1 MMSNSLL
8 RHIILCGPEWK
19 PGEPLWE
26 LAAAAPD
33 AYADIQSPQE
43 DHIHPLRVLTIDTKN
58 SGTGDGFREP
68 RLISIHLLV
77 GHGEGKYATQFS
89 KEKVKSPIHPK
100 DLSWPEEFGKF
111 PKEFNEAKL
120 KDIYVHKDREF
131 LKIHGCIV
139 LEQPIPG
146 QRKSI
151 FLEQK
156 IPSRLKWGLD
166 KSTIFNRDRWQY
178 FETIAFFLSTSV
190 PISNVQSAADFQHV
204 LAKPLVT
211 PEAPWP
217 GEVDEAI
224 EVPKFKLV
232 TGKINLAVA
241 KGAFDWLGSLQP
253 TAVSAPVIGI
263 PRYPLW
269 LTPEGIELQTLVY
282 FPGTAAQLEG
292 YFLLSPIEGKLRLT
306 LLPDKLNES
315 QRSAWNTA
323 WQNVLPKG
331 GDIESLAGFRVEG
344 SLGAIPEFR
353 WTLDIAEVK
362 ENIGFGRGFR
372 IVSDTK
378 NLPVEIPSQYL
389 RVDMLSP
396 TRSGTDGV
404 INCTGGYFYLGS
416 MNSLSAIFKDL
427 FGDITFGD
435 STSSIGKQD
444 PLLLVWSTPK
454 TYAPFTTNIKN
465 QYLKMSAEGTKVGI
479 ELVANEGRYS
489 CSFDER
495 RVAHLLRDAYG
506 LPALA
511 PKDSVPNDPIMG
523 FVPLTDGWLQIPL
536 TNYPPLNPDS
546 DSEMLLNTT
555 KPKVNVL
562 DGFLRYSQQQE
573 LPQVLSAFNKNSEIE
588 SFVKEAP
595 WTVTLEGAENL
606 SIAIVLDKTTP
617 DKTTP
622 INGLARLDNPDISAR
637 GLLWLSTD
645 RPDELEAIPRIGAGP
660 GAFIDV
666 PLELKE
672 TQEEAKKETYV
683 SIDKIKINVDTANGV
698 LVTREALSLTLISS
712 DFSKPNPT
720 HWARH
725 PRMPLA
731 AQMPMTRSANS
742 AVRPLESCDLF
753 PLELFPVLDKTKKNI
768 AKLIWP
774 KFTTFSEL
782 TGDFYQA
789 VSKDWPLS
797 TLDKE
802 SPAPVIGVDNALKVR
817 GVGWYAFGVPGT
829 EITFKKGDAW
839 NINESWPLLATYR
852 FDVPLLDTAFALS
865 TLPPT
870 KDEQTRESPSLVV
883 SVPTANNWP
892 ELKTHWGEQERRLQN
907 CRVSHSYSSDF
918 KAIDDFDS
926 TDITSL
932 IGGFIW
938 KAKPFG
944 FGNPINDGLP
954 YGHLKIGRD
963 EQLNGNEALKGITKK
978 FKILDDRL
986 EEDENGTIQVL
997 GNSPSSFVLEEYIVD
1012 ARGSGV
1018 KSLVSSN
1025 GWWRPIKD
1033 FGEKKAGI
1041 AGRFTSEKMIEV
1053 KAAGDNNFSFWFKD
1067 IPLTPKITPTTEA
1080 LTFQNEDQIDTH
1092 AWQDGHIQS
1101 SGYEWRLNES
1111 KSETLG
1117 NGEYRFKFMGF
1128 LLEPLQLKSVSF
1140 PSTSNC
1146 PSSNIPE
1153 EVLIVA
1159 RLHLGAQ
1166 LEDVDD
1172 GGNLVTLTLKNKQGN
1187 SDLVLENVTSENS
1200 FVFQINTGSSAVKIK
1215 AKSVTW
1221 DFNKDIFALTKPSI
1235 TFGFMGSEVVLN
1247 NLIDNSTN
1255 DGLEFTWEQKPNGPS
1270 HGAVYITRAELNI
1283 AKDNA
1288 NNIAKHN
1295 TNNVTKGE
1303 AKFLFDYT
1311 IAIAPGFENSE
1322 NTGSTVTIEV
1332 KNESL
1337 DSSVHKGKFSILG
1350 SSAQVDIIP
1359 SKNAFSV
1366 ISKDQ
1371 TPLTGSLI
1379 DGFPNSA
1386 NICFGL
1392 ISTIDAF
1399 DADASAK
1406 ILSGVL
1412 SGKINYPKASDQ
1424 SRTHFHLD
1432 YAYLSVHLNQR
1443 NSILTSNKPDYW
1455 TGSLSLFGTV
1465 KGRSAIAW
1473 PEIISGDENP
1483 TSIPFPPTDKSGLKS
1498 VKISNISYTHDV
1510 EWILDGH
1517 ILPLE
1522 IARHLFFGDNKE
1534 GVWTT
1539 QAVAKHT
1546 IKNSQKTLEFSSV
1559 DSLIVGVVGAFIPK
1573 WSTSLEDKNLNSTF
1587 AARYKNQN
1595 PLAKNIPDPGMAWPG
1610 RGGLGTVLQG
1620 TWSSAFREDFRAHHD
1635 QVVGLDKKMVLTGG
1649 FLGLV
1654 YQTEEHAPLVRLPV
1668 LMGLSEGILQA
1679 NGDVPLISQK
1689 GIQNDATYKLP
1700 WPDSLAAAPVAV
1712 TFRSAVTPSS
1722 ESEKDLEATIHHGAK
1737 SLLANSDE
1745 WHRTSSSLLVEQ
1757 SFPVAYKAGD
1767 LSKAPYFLSSAA
1779 AITRLLGSERE
1790 ESTINTLSVVSSTFT
1805 HIDKVTQAL
1814 KHFNKVAVLL
1824 RSLTQDQESN
1834 STQANKT
1841 PNIPATLFSVGDDV
1855 VAWEWPGLVFDGPE
1869 TNDILNSQATS
1880 KAFTFHAHP
1889 LVAMMCDSKGNFR
1902 RVTLPLPKIK
1912 PQKRAVLDQTFS
1924 DSGRGY
1930 KLPVRE
1936 TKTMAGVEEGGVQA
1950 VRDDDQ
1956 ENKDSSKKYKDSGI
1970 AGLTHKVNLPS
1981 SAAEMKSNNELV
1993 WITQQRA
2000 PIYLPLQSKITSEPI
2015 PWLVPARP
2023 LTRVPLSEEIYK
2035 KLPGVQDTHKKW
2047 QPVVAEQLITA
2058 SISERPGVLMANQ
2071 LRLEMAS
2078 SAEAV
2083 FDPLHPKFGQAAQ
2096 SSSSFIRTV
2105 RTPRP
2110 AKLPVNTGDELRDR
2124 RPCVSS
2130 LYPEKN
2136 HDSWLGPADTIRGK
2150 SKSGDE
2156 EIHWSVTL
2164 VASPE
2169 TAGIVIPSWDGSIRL
2184 TAQISEKRKCCP
2196 SDWATEFKRLLML
2209 DASAC
2214 LAINGYVLNYKRVR
2228 LEPTKS
2234 PVDCQSE
2241 NGNYQGEV
2249 SIILDMHPNQTNLP
2263 GPVVKDIEQL
2273 LTGTHLNTRIELHIT
2288 VIPSS
2293 NLNENIN
2300 LVPDNGETLD
2310 LKTNQNNQIS
2320 NGASRPP
2327 VTLRFPLWVVM
2338 RDRGALALEPSTLI
2352 FTDPAYNAGL
2362 SAPPYDESVRV
2373 TGEGI
2378 PLGRGALYFVLS
2390 ADRRRVNRQGSVVL
2404 MPDLRFEKK
2413 LDAVTSGADF
2423 EVDSDVKVE
2432 VKFVIQPRTG
2442 ERRRLLLHGN
2452 TKSTHLILGNVH
2464 ELDFTTLTELD
2475 GNWAYLTAGDVL
2487 EISVESA
2494 AMDNIKLTNVIDT
2507 IQDKSEWK
2515 LQNSAV
2521 LRLTLTNE
2529 PIVEPPSALYA
2540 ALLLKGKNES
2550 NSLSLPLY
2558 AQSPLPWRVDIEDAA
2573 ADFRAGLIRR
2583 KATFV
2588 WHLLKPF
2595 SERTTTSSYIVK
2607 WDRNGQT
2614 YLPAVIDEFNK
2625 SRNMT

>member
-1 MMSNSLL
+1 MTNSLL
-8 RHIILCGPEWK
+8 RQIILCGPEWTA
-19 PGEPLWE
+19 GEPFWE

-33 AYADIQSPQE
+33 AYVDSGLQE
-43 DHIHPLRVLTIDTKN
+43 DDTHPLRVLTIDAKS
-58 SGTGDGFREP
+58 SGAGDGFREP
-68 RLISIHLLV
+68 RLMSIHLLV
-77 GHGEGKYATQFS
+77 GHGEGKYATQFG
-89 KEKVKSPIHPK
+89 KPFHSPIHPK
-100 DLSWPEEFGKF
+100 KLSWPKGFKKPNNKYINAPLSNIFIHKIYES
-111 PKEFNEAKL
+111 L
-120 KDIYVHKDREF
+120 KVRAPD
-131 LKIHGCIV
+131 
-139 LEQPIPG
+139 
-146 QRKSI
+146 
-151 FLEQK
+151 FLEQNTEFLTQT
-156 IPSRLKWGLD
+156 IPSRIKWSLSDTSEFTTDAYFYSNEVNLD
-166 KSTIFNRDRWQY
+166 AKNTN
-178 FETIAFFLSTSV
+178 TS
-190 PISNVQSAADFQHV
+190 AKFQHV
-204 LAKPLVT
+204 VVKPAIPAKEL
-211 PEAPWP
+211 WP
-217 GEVDEAI
+217 GKFDSAI
-224 EVPKFKLV
+224 AVPKFELV
-232 TGKINLAVA
+232 TGKVNLSVA
-241 KGAFDWLGSLQP
+241 ERAFDWLGSLQP
-253 TAVSAPVIGI
+253 KAVSENQKI

-269 LTPEGIELQTLVY
+269 LTPEGIELQTRVN
-282 FPGTAAQLEG
+282 FPGTVDPLEG

-306 LLPDKLNES
+306 LLPDKLDKS
-315 QRSAWNTA
+315 QISAWNTA

-331 GDIESLAGFRVEG
+331 GDIESLAGFRIEG
-344 SLGAIPEFR
+344 NPGAIPEFR
-353 WTLDIAEVK
+353 WTLDIAEVR
-362 ENIGFGRGFR
+362 EDIRFGLGFR

-416 MNSLSAIFKDL
+416 INSLSAIFRDL
-427 FGDITFGD
+427 FGEITLGD
-435 STSSIGKQD
+435 FTSSIGKQD
-444 PLLLVWSTPK
+444 PLLLLWSTPK
-454 TYAPFTTNIKN
+454 TNAPFAANAKN
-465 QYLKMSAEGTKVGI
+465 PYLKMIVGRSTVGI
-479 ELVANEGRYS
+479 ELVADEYS

-495 RVAHLLRDAYG
+495 RIAQLLREAYG
-506 LPALA
+506 LPTLT
-511 PKDSVPNDPIMG
+511 PNDSEPKNPIMG

-546 DSEMLLNTT
+546 DSAMLSNNA

-562 DGFLRYSQQQE
+562 DGFLRYTQQQE
-573 LPQVLSAFNKNSEIE
+573 LPQVLSAFNKSPQID

-595 WTVTLEGAENL
+595 WSVTLEGAENL
-606 SIAIVLDKTTP
+606 CIAIAMENTKPVRGIARADK
-617 DKTTP
+617 
-622 INGLARLDNPDISAR
+622 PDISAR

-645 RPDELEAIPRIGAGP
+645 RPSELEAIPRIGAGP

-672 TQEEAKKETYV
+672 TQDEEKKKTYV

-698 LVTREALSLTLISS
+698 SVTREDLSLTLISS
-712 DFSKPNPT
+712 DFSKPNPI

-742 AVRPLESCDLF
+742 ALRPLESCDLF

-774 KFTTFSEL
+774 KFTTFPEL

-797 TLDKE
+797 TLDEE
-802 SPAPVIGVDNALKVR
+802 SPAPVIGDNALKVR
-817 GVGWYAFGVPGT
+817 GVGWYAFGVPGA
-829 EITFKKGDAW
+829 EITFKKGEDW
-839 NINESWPLLATYR
+839 DIQKSWPLLAAYR
-852 FDVPLLDTAFALS
+852 FDVPSLDTAFALS

-870 KDEQTRESPSLVV
+870 KDEQAQESPSPVV
-883 SVPTANNWP
+883 SVPTANNWS
-892 ELKTHWGEQERRLQN
+892 EFIVHWGEQERRLQN
-907 CRVSHSYSSDF
+907 CRVSHSYASDY
-918 KAIDDFDS
+918 KAIDDFKP
-926 TDITSL
+926 TAITSL
-932 IGGFIW
+932 IGGFVW
-938 KAKPFG
+938 NAPHFG
-944 FGNPINDGLP
+944 FGNPTDKSDLP
-954 YGHLKIGRD
+954 YGHLKIGGD
-963 EQLNGNEALKGITKK
+963 EQLNGNEALKGITKN
-978 FKILDDRL
+978 FEIQGDRL
-986 EEDENGTIQVL
+986 NEKENGTIQVL
-997 GNSPSSFVLEEYIVD
+997 GNSPSSFELEEYIVD

-1033 FGEKKAGI
+1033 FGEQKAGV
-1041 AGRFTSEKMIEV
+1041 AGRLTSEKMIAV

-1067 IPLTPKITPTTEA
+1067 IPLTPKKTPTTES
-1080 LTFQNEDQIDTH
+1080 LTFQNEDKIDTH

-1101 SGYEWRLNES
+1101 SGYEWRLTES
-1111 KSETLG
+1111 KSEKLG
-1117 NGEYRFKFMGF
+1117 NGEYRFNFMGF

-1140 PSTSNC
+1140 PSAGNC

-1172 GGNLVTLTLKNKQGN
+1172 GGNLVTLTFKPNQYD
-1187 SDLVLENVTSENS
+1187 STLVLENVTSENS
-1200 FVFQINTGSSAVKIK
+1200 FIFQLNTGGSAVKVK
-1215 AKSVTW
+1215 ADSVSW
-1221 DFNKDIFALTKPSI
+1221 NPSKEIFSLTNPSI
-1235 TFGFMGSEVVLN
+1235 QFEFAGSKVVLN
-1247 NLIDNSTN
+1247 KPIDNSTN
-1255 DGLEFTWEQKPNGPS
+1255 NSVKFNWEQKPNDPS
-1270 HGAVYITRAELNI
+1270 HGAVYITGAELNV

-1303 AKFLFDYT
+1303 AKLLFDYT
-1311 IAIAPGFENSE
+1311 IAIAPGFESSE

-1371 TPLTGSLI
+1371 TPLSGSLI
-1379 DGFPNSA
+1379 DGFPNRA
-1386 NICFGL
+1386 NVCFGL
-1392 ISTIDAF
+1392 IFTIDAF
-1399 DADASAK
+1399 DDARAK
-1406 ILSGVL
+1406 ILSGIL
-1412 SGKINYPKASDQ
+1412 SGQIDYQKARDQ
-1424 SRTHFHLD
+1424 GPYTPAHFHLD
-1432 YAYLSVHLNQR
+1432 HAYLSAHLNQR
-1443 NSILTSNKPDYW
+1443 NSNKLDYW

-1473 PEIISGDENP
+1473 PEIISDDKNS

-1498 VKISNISYTHDV
+1498 VKIAADKSYTHDV

-1517 ILPLE
+1517 LLPLDT
-1522 IARHLFFGDNKE
+1522 AGHLFFGDSKN
-1534 GVWTT
+1534 GIWTT

-1546 IKNSQKTLEFSSV
+1546 IINSEKKLEFSSV
-1559 DSLIVGVVGAFIPK
+1559 DSLVVGVVGALIPK
-1573 WSTSLEDKNLNSTF
+1573 WSTSLEDKNLHSTF
-1587 AARYKNQN
+1587 AARYQNQN
-1595 PLAKNIPDPGMAWPG
+1595 PLANNKPDPGMAWPG

-1620 TWSSAFREDFRAHHD
+1620 TWSSAFRKDFRDHHQ
-1635 QVVGLDKKMVLTGG
+1635 QVEGLDKKMVLTGG

-1654 YQTEEHAPLVRLPV
+1654 YQDEEHAPLVRLPV
-1668 LMGLSEGILQA
+1668 LMGLSEGILRTSDGA
-1679 NGDVPLISQK
+1679 PLISQK
-1689 GIQNDATYKLP
+1689 GLNQAIYKLP

-1712 TFRSAVTPSS
+1712 TFRSAVMPSS
-1722 ESEKDLEATIHHGAK
+1722 ASGTDLEATIHHGAK
-1737 SLLANSDE
+1737 SLLANGDE

-1757 SFPVAYKAGD
+1757 SFPVAFTKETFIQ
-1767 LSKAPYFLSSAA
+1767 KPYFLASAA
-1779 AITRLLGSERE
+1779 AITRLMKSSWKGPI
-1790 ESTINTLSVVSSTFT
+1790 INTLSVVSSTVAQ
-1805 HIDKVTQAL
+1805 IDKDTQAL
-1814 KHFNKVAVLL
+1814 KLFNKVAVLL
-1824 RSLTQDQESN
+1824 RSLTLVQESKSPQTN
-1834 STQANKT
+1834 RT

-1855 VAWEWPGLVFDGPE
+1855 VAWEWPGLVFDGSE
-1869 TNDILNSQATS
+1869 TNEILNSQATS
-1880 KAFTFHAHP
+1880 KAFAFHAHP
-1889 LVAMMCDSKGNFR
+1889 LVAMMRDTKGSFR
-1902 RVTLPLPKIK
+1902 QVTLPLPKIK
-1912 PQKRAVLDQTFS
+1912 PQKRAVLVQTFS

-1956 ENKDSSKKYKDSGI
+1956 KNIDSSKKYIESGI
-1970 AGLTHKVNLPS
+1970 AGLTHIVNLPS
-1981 SAAEMKSNNELV
+1981 SAADMKSNNELV

-2015 PWLVPARP
+2015 PWLVPACP
-2023 LTRVPLSEEIYK
+2023 LTRVPLSKEIYK
-2035 KLPGVQDTHKKW
+2035 KLPGLEDTQKEW
-2047 QPVVAEQLITA
+2047 QPVVAEQLMTA

-2078 SAEAV
+2078 AASADNAV

-2096 SSSSFIRTV
+2096 PSSSFIRTV

-2110 AKLPVNTGDELRDR
+2110 AKLPANTGDELRDR

-2136 HDSWLGPADTIRGK
+2136 HESWLGPADTIRGK
-2150 SKSGDE
+2150 SESAGE
-2156 EIHWSVTL
+2156 EVPWSVTL

-2184 TAQISEKRKCCP
+2184 TAQISEKRKACP
-2196 SDWATEFKRLLML
+2196 ADWATEFKRLLLL
-2209 DASAC
+2209 DDKGKINASAS
-2214 LAINGYVLNYKRVR
+2214 LVINGYPLSYKRVR

-2234 PVDCQSE
+2234 QADCRQV
-2241 NGNYQGEV
+2241 NGIYQGSV
-2249 SIILDMHPNQTNLP
+2249 SIILDMHPNQANFNSPRPALS
-2263 GPVVKDIEQL
+2263 DIEQL
-2273 LTGTHLNTRIELHIT
+2273 LFGVRSTPTIELQIT
-2288 VIPSS
+2288 VSPTNS
-2293 NLNENIN
+2293 LAENFQS
-2300 LVPDNGETLD
+2300 VPKNGEIVD
-2310 LKTNQNNQIS
+2310 LIANQNDQIS
-2320 NGASRPP
+2320 NSASRPP

-2390 ADRRRVNRQGSVVL
+2390 ADRRRVNSQGSVVL

-2423 EVDSDVKVE
+2423 EINPDIKIQ
-2432 VKFVIQPRTG
+2432 VKFELQPRTG
-2442 ERRRLLLHGN
+2442 ERRRLVLNGN
-2452 TKSTHLILGNVH
+2452 TNSSKLILGYIH
-2464 ELDFTTLTELD
+2464 ELNFTTLTELD
-2475 GNWAYLTAGDVL
+2475 GNRADLHAGDIL
-2487 EISVESA
+2487 EISVESV
-2494 AMDNIKLTNVIDT
+2494 AMGNIKLKNGTVA
-2507 IQDKSEWK
+2507 KPEWK
-2515 LQNSAV
+2515 LQNSVV

-2540 ALLLKGKNES
+2540 ALLLKEKDES

-2595 SERTTTSSYIVK
+2595 NERATTSSYIVK
-2607 WDRNGQT
+2607 VDRNGQT
-2614 YLPAVIDEFNK
+2614 YLPTVIKEFNK